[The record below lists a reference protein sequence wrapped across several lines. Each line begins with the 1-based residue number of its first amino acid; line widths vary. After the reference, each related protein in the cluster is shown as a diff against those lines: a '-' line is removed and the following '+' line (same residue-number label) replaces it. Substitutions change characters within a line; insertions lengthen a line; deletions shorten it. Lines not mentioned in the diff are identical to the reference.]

1 LRDRHEQ
8 AAATAAGAFAGIAL
22 TALVTLLCAW
32 IVRVNAVTAGF
43 AYLMVVLGIAAR
55 GRLAAAI
62 VTSLAA
68 ALSFNY
74 FFFHPVRTFS
84 IADPQN
90 WVAVL
95 AFCVTAL
102 VASHLS
108 SRARREAAEA
118 RQHQYETARLYA
130 FSKAILQMDT
140 CKPAGPQ
147 VVRRIVETFSCRS
160 AVLYLAASGECH
172 RHGAEDVAAGES
184 RLEQVTRAG
193 SMLPERAGEA
203 VIVPITLD
211 GRPIGSLGL
220 AGLAYSDGA
229 LLALGNLVAITL
241 ERERAAE
248 ATGRAE
254 AARQSQQFKSTLLD
268 AIAHELKTPLT
279 SIKAAATAV
288 LSDLP
293 SPAGP
298 AGELVSIIDEEADRL
313 TDLVDDAVHM
323 AQIEADRMHIA
334 RSRVGLAAFLGEV
347 ISPFRA
353 RGSGRLIQLVA
364 PDDLPDVSIDPK
376 LMGLALR
383 QLIDNAVKYS
393 SACAPIRIR
402 AMARDG
408 AVEIRVLDGGP
419 GIRAIDR
426 EHIFEKHYRP
436 RASSGENPGTGL
448 GLFIAREIVRAH
460 GGDLRL
466 AEGGGAGAEFR
477 VVLAVEGMTE
487 PARAAS

>member
-1 LRDRHEQ
+1 MRDRYKQ
-8 AAATAAGAFAGIAL
+8 AAATAAGASAGIAL
-22 TALVTLLCAW
+22 VALVTVPCAL
-32 IVRVNAVTAGF
+32 ILDLNAVTAGF

-108 SRARREAAEA
+108 SRARQEAAEA
-118 RQHQYETARLYA
+118 RQHQYETERLYA
-130 FSKAILQMDT
+130 FSRAILQMDT

-147 VVRRIVETFSCRS
+147 VVRRIVETFPCRS
-160 AVLYLAASGECH
+160 AVLYLTASGECC
-172 RHGAEDVAAGES
+172 RHGAEDVAAGEN
-184 RLEQVTRAG
+184 RLEQVAREG
-193 SMLPERAGEA
+193 SMLSEPSGET
-203 VIVPITLD
+203 VIVPIALD
-211 GRPIGSLGL
+211 GQPIGSLGL
-220 AGLAYSDGA
+220 GGLASSDGA

-254 AARQSQQFKSTLLD
+254 AARRSQQFKSTLLD

-279 SIKAAATAV
+279 SIKAAATAI
-288 LSDLP
+288 LSDRP
-293 SPAGP
+293 SPAG
-298 AGELVSIIDEEADRL
+298 AARELVSIIDEEADRL
-313 TDLVDDAVHM
+313 TGLVDDAVRM
-323 AQIEADRMHIA
+323 AQTEADRMHIVRA
-334 RSRVGLAAFLGEV
+334 RVRLAAFLDEV
-347 ISPFRA
+347 VSPFRS
-353 RGSGRLIQLVA
+353 RGSGRLIQLAA

-383 QLIDNAVKYS
+383 QLIDNAMKYS
-393 SACAPIRIR
+393 SPSAPILIR
-402 AMARDG
+402 AMAGDG

-436 RASSGENPGTGL
+436 RASTGQESGTGL
-448 GLFIAREIVRAH
+448 GLFIAREIIRAH

-466 AEGGGAGAEFR
+466 AESGGAGAEFR

-487 PARAAS
+487 RARAAS